1 MPEKLINPKSY
12 WVSFEAPLYQLT
24 NMKLFNIK
32 FISIGM
38 ALLLCLIQT
47 ERTAA
52 QKMWDNRPAKEW
64 MTDAYPI
71 GNGRIGGMV
80 FGGIDHERIQ
90 FNDNTLWTGDEHDR
104 GAYQA
109 FGNLLIDFSGADT
122 KDVPAD
128 YRRELDL
135 SRSVS
140 EISYT
145 KDGVKYKRE
154 YFCSFPDKVMVLRF
168 TASKKGAL
176 SGVLH
181 LTDEH
186 GTQPSVNGDRIQFAG
201 KLNNGMAYQATAL
214 VKLENG
220 KSATEA
226 DPKGGQQIKITDADA
241 ITILFTGATDFNNN
255 RATNWRGEAPA
266 TKIEK
271 VLKEAS
277 AKPYAVLLKDHIAD
291 YQSLFGRVHL
301 NLGTTPAAA
310 MALPTNQRLVNYKKT
325 FDPEL
330 EALIFQYGRYLL
342 ISSSRKGGLPAN
354 LQGLWNESNNPPW
367 GGDYHTNINIQ
378 MNYWP
383 VESTNLS
390 ECAYPYLDHIN
401 AIREI
406 RKINTQKEYP
416 GVRGWTL
423 RTESNPMGGESYL
436 WNTPGSAWY
445 AQALW
450 EHYAFTKDT
459 KYLKDFAYPIIK
471 EISEF
476 WDDHLK
482 HRADGTLVSPM
493 GWSPEHG
500 PTEDGVTYDQMIVYD
515 LFTNYIESADI
526 LGIDKAY
533 RDHIADLKDHLLKP
547 KIGKWGQLQEWETD
561 RDDPK
566 DTHRHA
572 SHLFGLHPGRQIS
585 TIKTPELANAAKV
598 SLLARGDIS
607 TGWSMAWKINFWAR
621 LQDGNHAHTII
632 SNFITPVGGNGI
644 DYNNGGGIYAN
655 LLCAHPPFQ
664 IDGNFGYT
672 AGIAEMLLQSQTDE
686 IQLLPAL
693 PRAWATG
700 SVQGLMARGD
710 FEVTDMQW
718 KDGKLTKLTI
728 RSKAGGECKLR
739 ALSALKPAA
748 AGVTA
753 TKANEGFKYSFKTEA
768 GKSYSFTN

>member
-1 MPEKLINPKSY
+1 
-12 WVSFEAPLYQLT
+12 
-24 NMKLFNIK
+24 MKLMSQKLLTAGI
-32 FISIGM
+32 
-38 ALLLCLIQT
+38 ALLLIIGNAQ
-47 ERTAA
+47 A
-52 QKMWDNRPAKEW
+52 QKMWDNSPAKAW

-71 GNGRIGGMV
+71 GNGRIGGMIFSGV
-80 FGGIDHERIQ
+80 NQEHIQ
-90 FNDNTLWTGDEHDR
+90 FNDNTLWTGNEQDR

-109 FGNLLIDFSGADT
+109 LGNLFIDFDNTPDT
-122 KDVPAD
+122 DIPAD
-128 YRRELDL
+128 YRRELDM
-135 SRSVS
+135 SRSVHTTTF
-140 EISYT
+140 T
-145 KDGVKYKRE
+145 KDDVKYKRE
-154 YFCSFPDKVMVLRF
+154 YFCSFPDKVMVLRY

-176 SGVLH
+176 SGVLRLIDTRTNTATANGNR
-181 LTDEH
+181 LTF
-186 GTQPSVNGDRIQFAG
+186 SG
-201 KLNNGMAYQATAL
+201 KLSNGMQYQATAL
-214 VKLENG
+214 VKPE
-220 KSATEA
+220 
-226 DPKGGQQIKITDADA
+226 GGTLSKQTGEKDGDQLKINNADA
-241 ITILFTGATDFNNN
+241 ITILLTAATDFNNS
-255 RATNWRGEAPA
+255 RATHWRGEAPSIKIDSILKA
-266 TKIEK
+266 AGTK
-271 VLKEAS
+271 S
-277 AKPYAVLLKDHIAD
+277 YAILQQRHVAD
-291 YQSLFGRVHL
+291 YRHLFGRVHL
-301 NLGTTPAAA
+301 NLGVTPAATL
-310 MALPTNQRLVNYKKT
+310 ALPTVQRLINYKKT
-325 FDPEL
+325 FDPDL
-330 EALIFQYGRYLL
+330 EATIFQYGRYLL

-367 GGDYHTNINIQ
+367 GGDYHTNINIE

-383 VESTNLS
+383 AEPTNLS

-436 WNTPGSAWY
+436 WNPPASAWY

-450 EHYAFTKDT
+450 EHYAFTKD
-459 KYLKDFAYPIIK
+459 KAYLKSFAYPIIK

-482 HRADGTLVSPM
+482 HRPDGTLVSPM

-533 RDHIADLKDHLLKP
+533 KNHIADLKDHLLKP

-566 DTHRHA
+566 DNHRHV

-585 TIKTPELANAAKV
+585 TIKTPELAKAAKV
-598 SLLARGDIS
+598 SLLARGDVS

-621 LQDGNHAHTII
+621 LQDGDHAHTII
-632 SNFITPVGGNGI
+632 ANFITPVGGNGI

-672 AGIAEMLLQSQTDE
+672 AGVAEMLLQSQTGE
-686 IQLLPAL
+686 IQILPAL
-693 PRAWATG
+693 PKAWSTG

-710 FEVTDMQW
+710 FEIADMEW
-718 KDGKLTKLTI
+718 KDGRLSKLVVKSL
-728 RSKAGGECKLR
+728 AGGECRLR
-739 ALSALKPAA
+739 TDNALKTTVPGVKRST
-748 AGVTA
+748 AGSDYQYRFNTQVGKTY
-753 TKANEGFKYSFKTEA
+753 TFAN
-768 GKSYSFTN
+768 